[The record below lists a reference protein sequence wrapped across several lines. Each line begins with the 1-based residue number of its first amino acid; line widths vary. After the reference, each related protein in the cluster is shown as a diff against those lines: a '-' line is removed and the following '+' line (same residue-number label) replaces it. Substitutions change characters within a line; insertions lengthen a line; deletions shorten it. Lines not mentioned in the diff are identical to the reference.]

1 MLTQAT
7 RYILWADQEMV
18 KDQTP
23 LAGNHHSDEQSADNN
38 PRWHS
43 SMSER
48 SSGYHTSGKQ
58 SIIKV
63 VLWRKSYLSYLSHLK
78 T

>member
-1 MLTQAT
+1 MW
-7 RYILWADQEMV
+7 YILWADREMV
-18 KDQTP
+18 KDQTL

-38 PRWHS
+38 PKLHS

-58 SIIKV
+58 C
-63 VLWRKSYLSYLSHLK
+63 HLPLF
-78 T
+78 TNYVNLLHSVIRLIRFIL